1 VKNALLCVLAAG
13 LMLLGTAVT
22 SAQPAAGQM
31 NTVLTVAFSGYD
43 ALKADLAYLGE
54 LSGKPEMANALEEML
69 AVMTGGKGL
78 EGLDKSRPWG
88 AIVQTDEEGKS
99 VVPYAFIPVTDL
111 SKLIAVLKA
120 MKAPVEDAGNG
131 VYEIKAQERSIFVQQ
146 KGSWAVATQNADDLA
161 RAPADPAALLGDLP
175 QRYDLAIQ
183 ATVKNIPGGLKQL
196 ALFNLDMGLQAG
208 LERQPGETE
217 EAYNLRT
224 GVAKRLVKQL
234 KQLINELDAVLI
246 GLKIDQQAGA
256 AYVDIEMTA
265 IPGTDLAD
273 DFAQGQS
280 TTTNFAGFDLPGA
293 AVTANFC
300 DTMSDADVEEAKV
313 MLADARATALKEIE
327 REQMPEDKRAL
338 AVRLINDLFDVL
350 EKTVETRKGDGGMV
364 LLLDPSAVTLAAG
377 AAIAEGDKL
386 EAALKALIAEA
397 QKEEPEVANIV
408 QLDAG
413 EYQGLRLHKLNI
425 PVPEEE
431 AELRQIFGPTLE
443 VLVAINNQTLYLV
456 AGSNAEG
463 VLKQIVDKSAEQP
476 GKAALPARVSIAA
489 TPIAKFIGAMAQDDP
504 QAAAMA
510 AMVGQILAGKPGKA
524 PVGGAPGMPGQP
536 VPVPGGFEEDLQP
549 EPSLF

>member
-1 VKNALLCVLAAG
+1 
-13 LMLLGTAVT
+13 
-22 SAQPAAGQM
+22 
-31 NTVLTVAFSGYD
+31 
-43 ALKADLAYLGE
+43 
-54 LSGKPEMANALEEML
+54 
-69 AVMTGGKGL
+69 
-78 EGLDKSRPWG
+78 
-88 AIVQTDEEGKS
+88 

-510 AMVGQILAGKPGKA
+510 AMVGQILAGKPGKDHVVLATEPIPNGARVRLTVEEGLLSIPGQLA